1 MNTVRKKAF
10 IGLLLCSFFL
20 SACSSNQES
29 RLPLDRNKTIIFPAE
44 LPPQSAPIPEQNVW
58 DVSNVNISTV
68 DKTRKLVAL
77 TFDDAPQSMLENL
90 LAVFANFNQT
100 RPNFPATATVF
111 CNGRLIHNENKHTL
125 SAACAMGWELGNHA
139 FSHTDLTTLS
149 VQEKW
154 REISDT
160 DALLQAID
168 GKERHLFRPPFG
180 KLEREWKALLPV
192 PIVNWTID
200 TLDWTGKSPE
210 EIQLEVLQNTFDGA
224 IVLLHD
230 SKQNTVDAVKTLLP
244 KLYENGYQAVTL
256 SAMAKAHGVSMK
268 NGAEYIRL
276 RKNATD

>member
-1 MNTVRKKAF
+1 MTTIRKNV
-10 IGLLLCSFFL
+10 LLPLLFCSFIL
-20 SACSSNQES
+20 SACAFPQES
-29 RLPLDRNKTIIFPAE
+29 SPSLDMNRTIIFPAE
-44 LPPQSAPIPEQNVW
+44 LPPQSAPTPKQPIW
-58 DVSNVNISTV
+58 DVSNVDISTI

-77 TFDDAPQSMLENL
+77 TFDDAPQAMLENL

-100 RPNFPATATVF
+100 HENCLATATVF

-149 VQEKW
+149 TQEQW
-154 REISDT
+154 RELNNT
-160 DALLQAID
+160 DALLQTLD
-168 GKERHLFRPPFG
+168 GKDRHLFRPPFG
-180 KLEREWKALLPV
+180 KIEREWKELLPV

-200 TLDWTGKSPE
+200 TLDWTGKTPD
-210 EIQLEVLQNTFDGA
+210 EIQQSVLENTFDGA

-230 SKQNTVDAVKTLLP
+230 SKQNTVDAVKELLP

-256 SAMAKAHGVSMK
+256 SAMAKAHGVTMK

-276 RKNATD
+276 RKSATD

>member
-1 MNTVRKKAF
+1 MTTFRKNVLF
-10 IGLLLCSFFL
+10 SLLFCSLFL
-20 SACSSNQES
+20 SACSSPQES
-29 RLPLDRNKTIIFPAE
+29 NLSLNMESTIIFPAE
-44 LPPQSAPIPEQNVW
+44 LPPQSAPTPQQPIW
-58 DVSNVNISTV
+58 DVSNVDISTI

-100 RPNFPATATVF
+100 HENCIATATVF

-149 VQEKW
+149 TQEQW
-154 REISDT
+154 RELNET
-160 DALLQAID
+160 DALLQTLD
-168 GKERHLFRPPFG
+168 GKDRHLFRPPFG

-200 TLDWTGKSPE
+200 TLDWTGKTPD
-210 EIQLEVLQNTFDGA
+210 EIQQSVLQNTFDGA

-230 SKQNTVDAVKTLLP
+230 SKQNTVDAVKELLP

-256 SAMAKAHGVSMK
+256 SAMAKAHGVTMK

-276 RKNATD
+276 RKNATE